1 MTGSA
6 ATGVHMPSSVDG
18 NARVRRR
25 IVAGAAV
32 GTAIEYYDFTIY
44 AFLATILAR
53 VFFPK
58 DSSTAALLATFAVFA
73 ISFFLRPIG
82 GVLIGQLADRLGR
95 KLALTI
101 TVGGMIGA
109 SFLIGFIPGFNAIGL
124 AAPALLVALRCIQ
137 GLSAGGEIGT
147 AASYVAEEAPDD
159 RRGILTGL
167 VNLGTVGGTIIASLV
182 IALLRLHLDDAEMVE
197 WGWRI
202 PFLLSLP
209 FGLIAMQI
217 RRNMAESVAFEI
229 TEHRHDVKRSPVKT
243 LLRSHPRGLL
253 RILGLS
259 LTSNAGYWT
268 VFTYMGTYL
277 QTQKVLDATSS
288 AWTTTVTLALAGASM
303 PLWARLSDWVGRKP
317 VMITVNVLFLLLSYP
332 LFVFAVHNA
341 FSAIIAQLLLGQITA
356 IYLSNLLCTLTESL
370 PTSVRVSGM
379 ALGYNLASILAGG
392 SAPYIATW
400 LVQITGNPAAPAFFL
415 MAATGI
421 AFFTSVFM
429 VETANRP
436 LPAEG

>member
-1 MTGSA
+1 MGTAAMEASA
-6 ATGVHMPSSVDG
+6 HFSGTDV
-18 NARVRRR
+18 ARVRHR

-44 AFLATILAR
+44 AFLATTLAH
-53 VFFPK
+53 VFFPH
-58 DSSTAALLATFAVFA
+58 DSATAALLATFAVFA
-73 ISFFLRPIG
+73 VSFFLRPVG
-82 GVLIGQLADRLGR
+82 GVLIGHLADKLGR

-101 TVGGMIGA
+101 TVAGMIGA
-109 SFLIGFIPGFNAIGL
+109 SFLIGLIPDFGTIGL
-124 AAPALLVALRCIQ
+124 IAPVLLVALRCVQ

-159 RRGILTGL
+159 RRGRLTGL

-182 IALLRLHLDDAEMVE
+182 IALLRLWLDDADMIA

-209 FGLIAMQI
+209 LGLIAMQI
-217 RRNMAESVAFEI
+217 RKKMAESVAFRMVEKEHEI
-229 TEHRHDVKRSPVKT
+229 RRSPVVA
-243 LLRSHPRGLL
+243 LLRDHPKGLL
-253 RILGLS
+253 RILGLA
-259 LTSNAGYWT
+259 LTSNAAYWT

-277 QTQKVLDATSS
+277 QTQKVLEATSS
-288 AWTTTVTLALAGASM
+288 AWVTTVTLALAGASM
-303 PLWARLSDWVGRKP
+303 PLWARLSDRLGRKP
-317 VMITVNVLFLLLSYP
+317 VMISVNLMFVLLSYP
-332 LFVFAVHNA
+332 LFVFAVRDPL
-341 FSAIIAQLLLGQITA
+341 SAIVAQLVLGQITA

-400 LVQITGNPAAPAFFL
+400 LVHRTGNPAAPAFFL
-415 MAATGI
+415 MTATGF
-421 AFFTSVFM
+421 ALLTSIFM
-429 VETANRP
+429 TETAKRP
-436 LPAEG
+436 LPQDR